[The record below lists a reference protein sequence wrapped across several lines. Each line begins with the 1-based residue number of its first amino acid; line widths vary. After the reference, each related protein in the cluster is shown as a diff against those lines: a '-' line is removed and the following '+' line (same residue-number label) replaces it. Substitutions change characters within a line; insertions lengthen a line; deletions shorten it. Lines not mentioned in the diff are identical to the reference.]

1 MIALQGFLGSVG
13 AWALVPIFLVVTL
26 ESSAFLGLLFPGEMV
41 ALIAG
46 ALAATQAFSPWL
58 AFATVASAAVL
69 GDVAGYALGHYW
81 GQAVLDRW
89 SFACRQYQRHRRRLE
104 SYFELWGSATV
115 LIGRFVAVGR
125 AFVPFAAGLSEMPG
139 RRFIPIAVIAGVLW
153 GGVVVALGFV
163 LGSDWRLVEGWLRSL
178 GAGILIL
185 FVITILMVLLWR
197 WLARRQSEI
206 AAAWRRRAQRYG
218 IDLAPFLDFIGAR
231 LSPRGYLGL
240 HFTVGL
246 IALVAMAWLFGAITQ
261 DIFAQDPLV
270 AIDQRVAVFLAQHH
284 TSALDSVAS
293 VIAFLSSS
301 WWMLFL
307 IAVVVAGSALAGD
320 LSLSIT
326 AAAVLAGAY
335 GLAFGLQSAFSTFSP
350 HVPQPELV
358 HGFTGFPSVTI
369 TAATAAYAM
378 AFYSFAAHSQSW
390 RLQTLGAVVTLYA
403 ILLIGLDTLYAGQLL
418 SAAIGGFALGGCWLA
433 ICVTA
438 HITYQRLRSLGA

>member
-1 MIALQGFLGSVG
+1 
-13 AWALVPIFLVVTL
+13 
-26 ESSAFLGLLFPGEMV
+26 
-41 ALIAG
+41 
-46 ALAATQAFSPWL
+46 
-58 AFATVASAAVL
+58 
-69 GDVAGYALGHYW
+69 
-81 GQAVLDRW
+81 
-89 SFACRQYQRHRRRLE
+89 
-104 SYFELWGSATV
+104 
-115 LIGRFVAVGR
+115 
-125 AFVPFAAGLSEMPG
+125 
-139 RRFIPIAVIAGVLW
+139 
-153 GGVVVALGFV
+153 
-163 LGSDWRLVEGWLRSL
+163 
-178 GAGILIL
+178 
-185 FVITILMVLLWR
+185 MVLLWR

-301 WWMLFL
+301 WWTLFL
-307 IAVVVAGSALAGD
+307 IAVVVAASALAGD

-335 GLAFGLQSAFSTFSP
+335 GLAFGLQSVFSTFSP

-358 HGFTGFPSVTI
+358 HGFTGFPSVPV
-369 TAATAAYAM
+369 TAATAAYGM
-378 AFYSFAAHSQSW
+378 AFYSFAVRSQSW
-390 RLQTLGAVVTLYA
+390 RLQTLGAVITLYA